1 MPADLT
7 AITTAITT
15 GFANLTAAVTAG
27 QGAADLAPLVEQ
39 VQRVADA
46 LYVDTEDESVAELM
60 ALANDRMNSV
70 IGPDVN
76 GAQRVRTE
84 PLAP

>member
-7 AITTAITT
+7 AITTALTT

-27 QGAADLAPLVEQ
+27 QGATDLAPLVEQ

-46 LYVDTEDESVAELM
+46 TEASNTQIAT
-60 ALANDRMNSV
+60 V
-70 IGPDVN
+70 IGDDAN
-76 GAQRVRTE
+76 GDPRVRTE
-84 PLAP
+84 PKAP